1 VVDVGVVEV
10 KVLLVVLEVVAEVEV
25 LLVISEV
32 VKEGIVE
39 IVLIRIT
46 VSVYAEELKASFFF
60 INAFK
65 KICTVDELVIVGD
78 TVKLVGTVAKTK

>member
-1 VVDVGVVEV
+1 V
-10 KVLLVVLEVVAEVEV
+10 
-25 LLVISEV
+25 V

-46 VSVYAEELKASFFF
+46 VLVYAEEVKASFFL

-65 KICTVDELVIVGD
+65 KICTVNELVIVGD
-78 TVKLVGTVAKTK
+78 TGKLVDTVAKTNKYISSN